1 MKKFYRWLLICLIT
15 ITFILGEQNILFSQ
29 TPNPV
34 LNQTKNGTYEKIAC
48 SQLGDSPELNSETK
62 NTPLFPTPLFPIPAT
77 EEGKDYECGTL
88 TVPERHSEPNGKTI
102 TVGVVIIK
110 SSNPN
115 PAEPLVMFQGGP
127 GGSSVSIFS
136 SFASPD
142 DETGKMLRA
151 DRDLIIFDKRGNR
164 YSKPWLRCPE
174 LKLVSNSN
182 ENDALEDRLKATKAC
197 RDRLTKSGVNLAA
210 FNSVESAHDVAV
222 LVNSLGYKKVN
233 LYGVSYG
240 TELVFNIMREHPEII
255 RSVIVDGI
263 VPPNPSIDSQYAV
276 ILDRLIN
283 NIDQACATDT
293 DCNELYPDLKQV
305 FEETFKQL
313 NQTPASIQVIGKE
326 GIKQESIT
334 GIDFA
339 SVLFQMAY
347 SSGAPFVMPA
357 MIYQVHDHEY
367 SLITQFYYLN
377 ALLEVITDDLADGT
391 YFSVKCSEDKFY
403 ADRLDVG
410 GVSNVAKDWGMQTFQ
425 EIEQS
430 CQVWNVPAVKS
441 SDRDLVVSDI
451 PSLLFNGNFDP
462 ITPPPFGKL
471 VAQGLS
477 NNTNVIF
484 PANGHGAIMSGS
496 CAAGIMTKFLNR
508 PKQSLDTSCTNKQ
521 EISFITKKNT
531 LIAPGTNWLAQS
543 LFDLA
548 WRDVFRRLVL
558 LILLIVF
565 PLVWFIIWL
574 FTRTH
579 DKGQLPKKSSGG
591 ARWATWIGTLVA
603 IFSASWI
610 VLQLVQIGMT
620 ATSGGHGDLGFT
632 RIFVGVDRSF
642 AWVYAIPILIA
653 FLSLIM
659 AIMAVLSWKHYYW
672 GKGRRFYYSFTA
684 GAAIAY
690 SFYLAMAG
698 QLTIFFQ

>member
-1 MKKFYRWLLICLIT
+1 MC
-15 ITFILGEQNILFSQ
+15 EQNILFSQ
-29 TPNPV
+29 TPDSV
-34 LNQTKNGTYEKIAC
+34 ISSTKSNAFEKIAC
-48 SQLGDSPELNSETK
+48 SQLGATSEFNSEP
-62 NTPLFPTPLFPIPAT
+62 NNSNLFPIPGT
-77 EEGKDYECGTL
+77 EEGKDYECGSL
-88 TVPERHSEPNGKTI
+88 TVPEHHSEPNGKTI
-102 TVGVVIIK
+102 TVGVVIVK

-127 GGSSVSIFS
+127 GGSSVGIFT

-142 DETGKMLRA
+142 NETGEILRA
-151 DRDLIIFDKRGNR
+151 DRDLIVFDKRGNR
-164 YSKPWLRCPE
+164 YSKPWLSCPE
-174 LKLVSNSN
+174 LKQV
-182 ENDALEDRLKATKAC
+182 NDTEDGIEVRVRALQAC
-197 RDRLTKSGVNLAA
+197 RDRLTESGVNLAA

-222 LVNSLGYKKVN
+222 LVDSLGYDKVN

-283 NIDQACATDT
+283 NIDQACADDA
-293 DCNELYPDLKQV
+293 DCDELYPDVKQI
-305 FEETFKQL
+305 FEETFHQL
-313 NQTPASIQVIGKE
+313 NQTPASIQIVGKE

-357 MIYQVHDHEY
+357 MIYQVHDREY

-377 ALLEVITDDLADGT
+377 ALLEGADDSADGT

-403 ADRLDVG
+403 ADRLVVE
-410 GVSNVAKDWGMQTFQ
+410 GVSDVAQDWGTQTFQ
-425 EIEQS
+425 EMEQS
-430 CQVWNVPAVKS
+430 CQAWNVPAVKS

-471 VAQGLS
+471 VAQGLN

-484 PANGHGAIMSGS
+484 PANGHGAILSGS
-496 CAAGIMTKFLNR
+496 CATGIMTKFLDR
-508 PKQSLDTSCTNKQ
+508 PNQSLDTSCTNRQK
-521 EISFITKKNT
+521 ISFITKRNT
-531 LIAPGTNWLAQS
+531 LIAPGTTWLAQS
-543 LFDLA
+543 LLDLA
-548 WRDVFRRLVL
+548 WGDILRRLVL
-558 LILLIVF
+558 LILLMLF

-574 FTRTH
+574 ITRMRH
-579 DKGQLPKKSSGG
+579 KGQLPKKSSSG
-591 ARWATWIGTLVA
+591 ALWAAWFGTLLA
-603 IFSASWI
+603 ACSASWI

-620 ATSGGHGDLGFT
+620 ATSGGHGNFGFT

-642 AWVYAIPILIA
+642 AWVYVIPILIA
-653 FLSLIM
+653 LLSVIVAVM
-659 AIMAVLSWKHYYW
+659 AILSWKHHYW
-672 GKGRRFYYSFTA
+672 GKRRRFYYSFTA
-684 GAAIAY
+684 GVAIAY

-698 QLTIFFQ
+698 QLTVFFH